1 MGLLSGNSCNIITLF
16 PLGLQ
21 CSSINAS
28 TPQATNGVVTL
39 YITGGTPP
47 YNVTWNTGAQGTL
60 LTSLT
65 PGEYT
70 ATVVDY
76 YGDFTGTTTCIVDYD
91 SFYLEQFEDCS
102 NSGTYVYYLANLVN
116 PEFSASSIYEL
127 TTQVGCWT
135 NSGTTLYTGQTYINS
150 FANILSGPYS
160 GCSECLPPTPPTPVY
175 PSQLCL
181 QQTQN
186 TTITQVDFSS
196 GSTINN
202 YPSWTSVTPSY
213 LLYYNT
219 GNTRWEISG
228 YTNGTVY
235 RTSPT
240 TPPTGSWVITG
251 PNASSTSINVVTGSC
266 GNPPL
271 TLTVNANN
279 PLCST
284 QANGSVTIVGNG
296 GVPSYTYSLNGVT
309 YQNSSTFLN
318 LNSGNYTAYIKD
330 SLGTISTQSFIL
342 TSQQNFQNYN
352 VNLVLT
358 QGNTL
363 SVGNSFTKTS
373 TWSISVSP
381 SPLPAGVT
389 VNMNLLFNIGWTGY
403 TATPTI
409 GPTIT
414 NSITTNSNPNTT
426 VTLVSS
432 GNTTGTTILRPGCEG
447 ALINTSARTTTYSV
461 QLSSNGLASGTIVQ
475 YINTPCGEIN
485 GCPNSGVL
493 KDTLS
498 LQNITISPNQCRSI
512 SSNVAPQ
519 TTTLTKTGIICERE

>member
-1 MGLLSGNSCNIITLF
+1 MALLSGNSCNIITLF

-21 CSSINAS
+21 CNSINAS
-28 TPQATNGVVTL
+28 TPQSTNGVVTL

-47 YNVTWNTGAQGTL
+47 YNVTWNNGSTGTL
-60 LTSLT
+60 LTNLG
-65 PGEYT
+65 PGDYT

-76 YGDFTGTTTCIVDYD
+76 YGDFTGTTTCTVEFD

-116 PEFSASSIYEL
+116 PQFSASSIYEL
-127 TTQVGCWT
+127 TTQVGCWS

-150 FANILSGPYS
+150 FANILSGPYT
-160 GCSECLPPTPPTPVY
+160 GCSACLPAPAPTPTY
-175 PSQLCL
+175 PSELCF
-181 QQTQN
+181 QETQGN
-186 TTITQVDFSS
+186 TITQTDFSS
-196 GSTINN
+196 GSTING
-202 YPSWTSVTPSY
+202 YPSWTSITPSY
-213 LLYYNT
+213 LMYYNT
-219 GNTRWEISG
+219 GTTRWEISG
-228 YTNGTVY
+228 YTNGSVY
-235 RTSPT
+235 RISPT

-251 PNASSTSINVVTGSC
+251 PNAFNTTINVVTGAC

-284 QANGSVTIVGNG
+284 QANGSVSIVGNG

-309 YQNSSTFLN
+309 YQNSNTFLN
-318 LNSGNYTAYIKD
+318 LNSGSYTAYIKD
-330 SLGTISTQSFIL
+330 SLGTIATQSFTL

-358 QGNTL
+358 QGNTV

-373 TWSISVSP
+373 TWSVSVSP
-381 SPLPAGVT
+381 NPLPAGVT
-389 VNMNLLFNIGWTGY
+389 VNMNLLFNVGWTGY

-414 NSITTNSNPNTT
+414 NSITPNSNPNAT
-426 VTLVSS
+426 VTLLSS
-432 GNTTGTTILRPGCEG
+432 GTTTGTSILRPGCEG

-461 QLSSNGLASGTIVQ
+461 QLSTNGFASGNIVQ

-485 GCPNSGVL
+485 GCPNSGIL
-493 KDTLS
+493 KDTIS

-512 SSNVAPQ
+512 STNVPSQ
-519 TTTLTKTGIICERE
+519 TTTLTKTGIICSRE

>member
-28 TPQATNGVVTL
+28 TPQSSNGVVTL

-76 YGDFTGTTTCIVDYD
+76 YGDFTGTTTCTVDYD
-91 SFYLEQFEDCS
+91 SFYLEEFEDCS
-102 NSGTYVYYLANLVN
+102 NPTKYVYYLANLVN
-116 PEFSASSIYEL
+116 PQFSASSVYEL

-150 FANILSGPYS
+150 FADILSGPYS
-160 GCSECLPPTPPTPVY
+160 GCSECLPPTPPTPTY
-175 PSQLCL
+175 PSQLCF
-181 QQTQN
+181 QQTQG
-186 TTITQVDFSS
+186 TTLTQVDFSS
-196 GSTINN
+196 GSTING
-202 YPSWTSVTPSY
+202 YPSWTSITPSY
-213 LLYYNT
+213 LMYYNT
-219 GNTRWEISG
+219 GSTRWEVSG

-235 RTSPT
+235 RISPS

-251 PNASSTSINVVTGSC
+251 PNAFNTSINVVTGAC

-284 QANGSVTIVGNG
+284 QDNGSVTIVGNG

-318 LNSGNYTAYIKD
+318 LNSGTYTAYIKD
-330 SLGTISTQSFIL
+330 SLGTIATQTFTL

-358 QGNTL
+358 QGNTV

-426 VTLVSS
+426 VSLVSS

-447 ALINTSARTTTYSV
+447 AFINTSARTTTYSV
-461 QLSSNGLASGTIVQ
+461 QLSTNGLASGTVVQ

>member
-47 YNVTWNTGAQGTL
+47 YNVTWNTGANGTL
-60 LTSLT
+60 LTNLS
-65 PGEYT
+65 PGDYT

-76 YGDFTGTTTCIVDYD
+76 YGDFTGTTTCTVEFD
-91 SFYLEQFEDCS
+91 SFYLEEFEDCS
-102 NSGTYVYYLANLVN
+102 NNGTYVYYLANLVN
-116 PEFSASSIYEL
+116 PQFSAGTIYEL

-135 NSGTTLYTGQTYINS
+135 NSGTTLFTGQTYINS
-150 FANILSGPYS
+150 FADILSGPYT
-160 GCSECLPPTPPTPVY
+160 GCTECLPAPAPTPSY
-175 PSQLCL
+175 PSQLCF
-181 QQTQN
+181 QETQGN
-186 TTITQVDFSS
+186 SITQTNFSS
-196 GSTINN
+196 GSTINGF
-202 YPSWTSVTPSY
+202 PSWTSITPSY
-213 LLYYNT
+213 LMYYNT
-219 GNTRWEISG
+219 GTTRWEVSG
-228 YTNGTVY
+228 YTNGSVY
-235 RTSPT
+235 RISPT

-251 PNASSTSINVVTGSC
+251 PNAFNTTINVITGVC

-271 TLTVNANN
+271 TLTVNANS

-284 QANGSVTIVGNG
+284 QANGSASIVGNG

-309 YQNSSTFLN
+309 YQNSNTFLN
-318 LNSGNYTAYIKD
+318 LNSGSYTAYIKD
-330 SLGTISTQSFIL
+330 SLGTISTQSFTL

-358 QGNTL
+358 QGNTV

-373 TWSISVSP
+373 TWSVSVSP
-381 SPLPAGVT
+381 NPLPVGVT

-403 TATPTI
+403 TSSPTI

-426 VTLVSS
+426 VTLLSS
-432 GNTTGTTILRPGCEG
+432 GNTTGTTTLRPNCEDS
-447 ALINTSARTTTYSV
+447 LINTSARTTTYSV
-461 QLSSNGLASGTIVQ
+461 QLSSNGFASGTVVQ
-475 YINTPCGEIN
+475 YINTPCSTMN
-485 GCPNSGVL
+485 GCPNSGIL
-493 KDTLS
+493 KDTIS
-498 LQNITISPNQCRSI
+498 IQNITISPNQCRSI
-512 SSNVAPQ
+512 STNVASQ
-519 TTTLTKTGIICERE
+519 VTTLAKTGIICE